1 MDLKKIIK
9 IWGRENFIAYYPI
22 KSCAFDSEG
31 VSQSTTIVEI
41 TMHFLAP
48 MARFFSFVSAASSL
62 AVEKAQ
68 RDSICVRTPRER

>member
-9 IWGRENFIAYYPI
+9 ISEIFSEKNILGRENFFAYYPI
-22 KSCAFDSEG
+22 NSCAFDSEG

-48 MARFFSFVSAASSL
+48 IASFFSLLSPL
-62 AVEKAQ
+62 L
-68 RDSICVRTPRER
+68 PLLP